1 MDLYYRFWSSDR
13 YRDYLNNT
21 TFISKSH
28 PVKFPLV
35 ERTSNFC
42 WQKKKTTTVA
52 IMPLLERKERRVS
65 DFRAPSSLSVM
76 TSASSMSLLKERM
89 QFRQL
94 MASGAGNKVKQMLQM
109 ILVIMLPIIALLG
122 LTTVALIIRLDTAS
136 KASKAKSQLNK
147 ILMVSEN
154 FILGLWG
161 SNKES
166 AYLFGF

>member
-1 MDLYYRFWSSDR
+1 
-13 YRDYLNNT
+13 
-21 TFISKSH
+21 
-28 PVKFPLV
+28 
-35 ERTSNFC
+35 
-42 WQKKKTTTVA
+42 
-52 IMPLLERKERRVS
+52 MPLLERKERRVS

-76 TSASSMSLLKERM
+76 ASASSLSLLKERM

-147 ILMVSEN
+147 ILMVS
-154 FILGLWG
+154 
-161 SNKES
+161 
-166 AYLFGF
+166 